1 MGLFG
6 LLKYAYS
13 RMLVKHDAIS
23 TPPGIYTPIAVDLW
37 NVMYTLMEKF
47 CKDGNIS
54 ADSATVT
61 AECFFSLL
69 KLLQK
74 RSYLPIFVSDR
85 GIYGDGQVKRGAKA
99 IATQTMCHQGGSGRL
114 GEIKNTEGNMCGEIL
129 KTYDDLEKPTNSDSL
144 NVLSARWSSLVN
156 TPKLCYRLCVNLIRH
171 LGFPYVNVSDMEAD
185 DVCANLY
192 HTNTAAQ
199 VYTTD
204 TDLILMGCDIILD
217 VVPLFPPTLRCRDI
231 LASLN
236 LSYPEFL
243 CRFVRCHTDLHQ
255 APILKSVQS
264 IIQNKHENSNSD
276 SGDSSCEEE
285 SRIKEHENYIT
296 QIPDSW
302 RISESI
308 STDNSSS
315 SDESSNETSSESSD
329 TDSFGIPKN
338 HNGFKALSKINSPS
352 NKAQLKRVMAIEEN
366 SLNLKYTSRFPPIMK
381 TVSRSLTMLP
391 APQTKH
397 EVLERKFIK
406 HLATMIT
413 PEHRGENLSILKR
426 VPINQERFD
435 INLVYETLLSFIDD
449 KERAKYITNLFWKY
463 ISIPPD
469 YNLALV
475 SYWDDSKS
483 RRWI

>member
-13 RMLVKHDAIS
+13 RRLVKHDAIA
-23 TPPGIYTPIAVDLW
+23 TPPGIYTPIAIDLW

-47 CKDGNIS
+47 CIENDTQT
-54 ADSATVT
+54 DSPTVT

-74 RSYLPIFVSDR
+74 RSYFPIFVSDR
-85 GIYGDGQVKRGAKA
+85 GINGDGHVKRGAKA

-114 GEIKNTEGNMCGEIL
+114 GEITNSEGNVCGEIL
-129 KTYDDLEKPTNSDSL
+129 KTYKKLEKCEPINI
-144 NVLSARWSSLVN
+144 LSARWSSLVN
-156 TPKLCYRLCVNLIRH
+156 TPKLCYKLCVNLIRH

-199 VYTTD
+199 IYTTD

-236 LSYPEFL
+236 VSYPEFL
-243 CRFVRCHTDLHQ
+243 CTFVRCHTDLHQ

-264 IIQNKHENSNSD
+264 IIKNKYKNSKKDYNSD
-276 SGDSSCEEE
+276 SGDSSEE
-285 SRIKEHENYIT
+285 SGEIQHHEKYLD
-296 QIPDSW
+296 QISNSW
-302 RISESI
+302 RISDSV
-308 STDNSSS
+308 STNIVSSS
-315 SDESSNETSSESSD
+315 EESSNITSSESSD

-338 HNGFKALSKINSPS
+338 QNGFKILSKINSPS
-352 NKAQLKRVMAIEEN
+352 NKGQSKRVTAVDEN

-381 TVSRSLTMLP
+381 TISRSLMMLP

-406 HLATMIT
+406 HLTNMIT
-413 PEHRGENLSILKR
+413 PEYRGENLSILKR
-426 VPINQERFD
+426 VPIIQEKFD

-449 KERAKYITNLFWKY
+449 KEKAKNLTNLFWKH
-463 ISIPPD
+463 ISIPID
-469 YNLALV
+469 YNLVLI

-483 RRWI
+483 RRWV